1 MPLSAPVERDPVHVR
16 EITCRGFRRRDGL
29 WDIEAH
35 LTDVKSY
42 SFTNDDRGTIAAGE
56 PLHEMWMRLTIDSD
70 YLIHGVEAATDH
82 SPFHIC
88 PAVVPH
94 FQRLVGLSI
103 ARGFKRAVRER
114 LGGVEGCTH
123 LVELLGPLATTA
135 FQTLAPMLARERS
148 KSSGQKGGP
157 PGSGDTGR
165 PPLLGTCH
173 AFAASSPVVE
183 RYWPAYYEPSGGTEG
198 DQE

>member
-1 MPLSAPVERDPVHVR
+1 MPLSAPVEREPVHVR
-16 EITCRGFRRRDGL
+16 EITCQGFRRRDGL
-29 WDIEAH
+29 WDIDAH

-42 SFTNDDRGTIAAGE
+42 SFENDDRGTIAAGV

-70 YLIHGVEAATDH
+70 YLIHAVEAATDH
-82 SPFHIC
+82 SPFHLC
-88 PAVVPH
+88 PDVVPH

-135 FQTLAPMLARERS
+135 FQTLAPLLARERAL
-148 KSSGQKGGP
+148 KGGP
-157 PGSGDTGR
+157 PGAGAAGR
-165 PPLLGTCH
+165 PALLGTCH
-173 AFAASSPVVE
+173 AFAPSSPVVE
-183 RYWPAYYEPSGGTEG
+183 RYWPAYYEPSAGTQDTATE
-198 DQE
+198 